1 MILDKKPE
9 KSHTW
14 TCFKCENEY
23 PNTLRYCPV
32 DNIAKKHSDNL
43 FETAKRK
50 KEKKW
55 KTIKLK
61 QNIKGIKPLSV
72 ETFNGID
79 NETRKL
85 EKEKI

>member
-32 DNIAKKHSDNL
+32 DDIAKKHSDNL
-43 FETAKRK
+43 FETARKK

-55 KTIKLK
+55 NSIRLIKK
-61 QNIKGIKPLSV
+61 
-72 ETFNGID
+72 
-79 NETRKL
+79 
-85 EKEKI
+85 